1 MSVNMEVT
9 EKPEDEKVEFSEV
22 QVPTP
27 NDSVAQE
34 PTGEPT
40 GEGEAGGPERP
51 LLVDVPIVNES
62 TALNVLVGFLNVAQR
77 RGAFNFKESGKIS
90 ECINMFVKGNN

>member
-27 NDSVAQE
+27 NDNMVQE
-34 PTGEPT
+34 ATGEPT
-40 GEGEAGGPERP
+40 G
-51 LLVDVPIVNES
+51 
-62 TALNVLVGFLNVAQR
+62 
-77 RGAFNFKESGKIS
+77 
-90 ECINMFVKGNN
+90 

>member
-1 MSVNMEVT
+1 MEVS
-9 EKPEDEKVEFSEV
+9 EKPEDEKGEFNEV

-34 PTGEPT
+34 PTGE
-40 GEGEAGGPERP
+40 GDAGGAERP

-62 TALNVLVGFLNVAQR
+62 TALNVIVGFLNVAQR

-90 ECINMFVKGNN
+90 ECIDMFVKGNN